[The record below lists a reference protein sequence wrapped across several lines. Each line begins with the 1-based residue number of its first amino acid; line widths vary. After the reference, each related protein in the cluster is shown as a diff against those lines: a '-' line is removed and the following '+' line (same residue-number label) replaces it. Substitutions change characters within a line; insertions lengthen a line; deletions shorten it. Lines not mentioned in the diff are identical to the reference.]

1 MNTSRCLG
9 RIALAVCAYFANHTR
24 RMALLSRGTNCWWL
38 LDWDLFPAGSA
49 HMRA

>member
-1 MNTSRCLG
+1 MNTSRRLG

-24 RMALLSRGTNCWWL
+24 RMALLNRGWWL